1 MIRKIILALII
12 TLSVSDSF
20 SQIDLLR
27 NKIEDIV
34 KGKRA
39 VIGAAISSLDGTD
52 TLSFNG
58 SSRFPMQSV
67 YKFHLSLAVLD
78 LVDKGKFNLDDKI
91 LIAESDML
99 NYYSPLRDKYPE
111 GNIEIS
117 IGELISYAVSLSD
130 NVACDVLFRLAG
142 GTGKVNDFI
151 HSLGIS
157 DVSIV
162 ATEEEMHSGW
172 QVQYSNWSTPF
183 AAVKLLNKLKNK
195 EIINGTYDFLWKVMI
210 ETATGPKR
218 IKGLLP
224 DGTNIAHKTGTG
236 PANSN
241 GMTGAINDIGI
252 VVLPNGN
259 AYSIAVF
266 VSDTYETME
275 TNETII
281 AEISKLAYDYFATK

>member
-172 QVQYSNWSTPF
+172 QVQYSNWSTPT
-183 AAVKLLNKLKNK
+183 AAVKLLNKLNNK